1 MKNAFIAAVCL
12 LGLLIGCT
20 KTDVSGIWKGTL
32 TAKSGVPMNIEVML
46 NQDGKNLSGNL
57 TIKNAGTHKE
67 AGTQLILTGSVDGDK
82 LSFNT
87 NFYNG
92 LYIEFLG
99 RTKKTTIKGDAEV
112 TMQGIPPHEGGTTET
127 MALELARSN

>member
-1 MKNAFIAAVCL
+1 MKNTFIAAVCL

-32 TAKSGVPMNIEVML
+32 TAKSGVPINIEAMF
-46 NQDGKNLSGNL
+46 NQDGKDLSGNL
-57 TIKNAGTHKE
+57 TIKKAGTHEKE
-67 AGTQLILTGSVDGDK
+67 GTQLTLTGSVDGDK

-87 NFYNG
+87 NFHSG

-99 RTKKTTIKGDAEV
+99 RTNKTTIRGDAEV
-112 TMQGIPPHEGGTTET
+112 KMQGIPPHESGTTET
-127 MALELARSN
+127 MELELTKE

>member
-1 MKNAFIAAVCL
+1 MKNTFIAAVCL

-32 TAKSGVPMNIEVML
+32 TAKSGVPINIEVMF
-46 NQDGKNLSGNL
+46 NQDGKDLSGNL
-57 TIKNAGTHKE
+57 TIKKAGTHEKE
-67 AGTQLILTGSVDGDK
+67 GTQLTLTGSVDGDK

-87 NFYNG
+87 NFHSG

-99 RTKKTTIKGDAEV
+99 RTNKTTIRGDAEV
-112 TMQGIPPHEGGTTET
+112 KMQGIPPHESGTTET
-127 MALELARSN
+127 MELELTKE